1 MAQDNKKDKKQQVL
15 SQLKALTDTEGE
27 DIMGKIV
34 KLGLEQLMELER
46 DTHVGK
52 ESYERGEGRRTYRN
66 GYKDRQLYTRVG
78 PLTLRVPKTRDGKF
92 YPSILNKYQRSE
104 KALVLALAEA
114 YYQGVSTRKMK
125 RVTERL
131 LGKEFSSQAISDFA
145 ARLDGELEGWR
156 NRSIEG
162 HYPYVLV
169 DARYEKCRIDHR
181 IADVAVLIAIGIN
194 EEGYREVL
202 SVDVRWGETKT
213 SWEQFFGDLKER
225 GLSEVRLFTSD
236 AHPGIRSAIKHH
248 FTGTAWQRCQC
259 HFLREML
266 DSVPKSRRAKL
277 HDLLKIVW
285 ESHDRETAKK
295 RLKEAAQ
302 FVEDCAPGTARRI
315 VEDGWQTLTVYDVAP
330 PGHHRRLRTTNMVE
344 RVNEELKRRSKVVR
358 IFPNPE
364 SCLRLFSALLK
375 ELHEDWCSGRKY
387 LDMDKLKEWKREQK
401 KPDKTKNSTIKA
413 VAD

>member
-1 MAQDNKKDKKQQVL
+1 MAHNSQRKDKKQQIL
-15 SQLKALTDTEGE
+15 SQLKTLTEKEGE

-46 DTHVGK
+46 DVHVGK
-52 ESYERGEGRRTYRN
+52 EAYERGEGRHTYRN

-78 PLTLRVPKTRDGKF
+78 SLTLRVPKTRDGQF
-92 YPSILNKYQRSE
+92 YPSILEKYQRSE

-114 YYQGVSTRKMK
+114 YYQGVSTHKMK

-131 LGKEFSSQAISDFA
+131 LGKEFSHQAVSDYA
-145 ARLDGELEGWR
+145 GRLDGELEGWR
-156 NRSIEG
+156 NREIEG
-162 HYPYVLV
+162 HYPYVLM

-202 SVDVRWGETKT
+202 SVDVTWGESKV
-213 SWEQFFGDLKER
+213 SWKEFLGDLKQR

-236 AHPGIRSAIKHH
+236 AHPGIKEAIKHH
-248 FTGTAWQRCQC
+248 FTGTPWQRCQR
-259 HFLREML
+259 HFLVEML
-266 DSVPKSRRAKL
+266 DRVPKSRRDKL
-277 HDLLKIVW
+277 HDLLKAVW
-285 ESHDRETAKK
+285 NSHDLETAEK
-295 RLKEAAQ
+295 RLEEAAA
-302 FVEDCAPGTARRI
+302 FVEDCASRAARLIR
-315 VEDGWQTLTVYDVAP
+315 EKGWQTLTVYKVAP
-330 PGHHRRLRTTNMVE
+330 RGHHRRLRTTNMVE
-344 RVNEELKRRSKVVR
+344 RINEELKRRSKAVR

-375 ELHEDWCSGRKY
+375 EWHEDWCSGRRY
-387 LDMDKLKEWKREQK
+387 LDMSKLEEFKKQKE
-401 KPDKTKNSTIKA
+401 PDETTIKA